1 MLLSLT
7 LVVALGIPASVI
19 GPIACGLIIT
29 TRLVLTAAPLA
40 IALAVT
46 VLPPLPPTGGL
57 TPPSRPVLVVTPH
70 TGGINRFNGWP
81 GDGTPLG
88 QPS

>member
-7 LVVALGIPASVI
+7 LVVALGIPVSAI
-19 GPIACGLIIT
+19 GPIAFGPIIT
-29 TRLVLTAAPLA
+29 TRLVLTVAPPV
-40 IALAVT
+40 IALAAT

-57 TPPSRPVLVVTPH
+57 TPLSRPVLVVTPR

-81 GDGTPLG
+81 GDGMPLG